1 MSERPAFYITTPI
14 YYPSSNL
21 HIGHAYTTV
30 AADTMTRYKRMRG
43 YDCYFLTGS
52 DEHGQKIQRAAAK
65 AGKTPKEFV
74 DEIVATFKD
83 LWAMLDID
91 YDHFVRT
98 TDDYHVKFCQD
109 LFQKIYDQGD
119 IYKSEYEGW
128 YCTSCETFF
137 TETQVGAE
145 HVCPDCGQKVER
157 AKEESYF
164 FRMSKYADRWLKFI
178 EENPDFFRP
187 ESRRN
192 EMVNFV
198 KSGLEDLCVSRT
210 TFDWGIP
217 VPFDGKHVI
226 YVWFDALI
234 NYVSALKRFDNDD
247 LYDKFWGAPC
257 THLVGKD
264 IIRFHTVI
272 WPIMLMAAGLPLP
285 KNVLGHGWVLL
296 GDGGKMSKSKGN
308 VVDPRVLVKKY
319 SVDAIR
325 YFLMKEMA
333 YGQDATYSE
342 ESLAMRINTDLANDY
357 GNLLSR
363 ATGMIAKFQD
373 SVVLAPGEPTE
384 FDDEL
389 IALAKATPENFG
401 RLMDEMKWQDAL
413 NELWKLVN
421 KANKYIDDAAPWKLN
436 KAGESA
442 KLSSVLYNMV
452 EVVRFVTVMISPVMP
467 ATPEKV
473 WQQLG
478 ISDRKDLHT
487 WESLSWGSYP
497 AGNKIDR
504 GEPLFPRIDIDALDD
519 IPVAG
524 SEPKPAA
531 EPEKPACEPVA
542 DGITIDDFAKVDIRV
557 VMVLEC
563 TKVPKA
569 DRLLQFKIEMAGE
582 EFTVLSGIAQWYQP
596 EELVGKKLLWCANL
610 APRKIRGIE
619 SRGMLM
625 SVAQGDDLAV
635 VEAPDL
641 PTGSRMC

>member
-74 DEIVATFKD
+74 DEIVASFKD

-98 TDDYHVKFCQD
+98 TDDYHVKYCQD

-137 TETQVGAE
+137 TETQVGSE

-178 EENPDFFRP
+178 EENPDFIRP

-217 VPFDGKHVI
+217 VPFDDKHVI

-234 NYVSALKRFDNDD
+234 NYISALKRFDNDD

-319 SVDAIR
+319 IVDAIR

-384 FDDEL
+384 FDEEL
-389 IALAKATPENFG
+389 IALAKETPENFG

-436 KAGESA
+436 KAGETA

-467 ATPEKV
+467 STPEKV

-487 WESLSWGSYP
+487 WESLTWGAYP
-497 AGNKIDR
+497 IGNKIDR

-519 IPVAG
+519 MPIAG
-524 SEPKPAA
+524 SEPKATA

-542 DGITIDDFAKVDIRV
+542 DSITIDDFAKVDIRV
-557 VMVLEC
+557 VKVLEC

-569 DRLLQFKIEMAGE
+569 DRLLEFKIEMAGE
-582 EFTVLSGIAQWYQP
+582 EFTVLSGIAQWYKP

-625 SVAQGDDLAV
+625 SVVQGDDLAV

-641 PTGSRMC
+641 PTGSKLC

>member
-1 MSERPAFYITTPI
+1 MSDKPAFYITTPI

-43 YDCYFLTGS
+43 FDCYFLTGS

-65 AGKTPKEFV
+65 AGKTPQAFV
-74 DEIVATFKD
+74 DEIVATFKE
-83 LWAMLDID
+83 LWAVLDIQ

-98 TDDYHVKFCQD
+98 TDDYHVKYCQD
-109 LFQKIYDQGD
+109 LFQQIYDQGD
-119 IYKSEYEGW
+119 IYKSEYQGW

-137 TETQVGAE
+137 TETQVGTE
-145 HVCPDCGQKVER
+145 HICPDCGQHVET

-178 EENPDFFRP
+178 EDNPNFIRP

-217 VPFDGKHVI
+217 VPFDSKHVI

-234 NYVSALKRFDNDD
+234 NYISALKREGGEG
-247 LYDKFWGAPC
+247 LYEKFWGAPC

-285 KNVLGHGWVLL
+285 HDVMGHGWVLL

-325 YFLMKEMA
+325 YFLMREMA
-333 YGQDATYSE
+333 YGQDSSYSE
-342 ESLAMRINTDLANDY
+342 EALAMRINTDLANDY

-363 ATGMIAKFQD
+363 ATGMIAKFQA
-373 SVVLAPGEPTE
+373 SVVLAPAEPTE
-384 FDDEL
+384 FDAEL
-389 IALAKATPENFG
+389 IALAQATPANFG

-413 NELWKLVN
+413 SELWKLVN

-436 KAGESA
+436 KSGEQA
-442 KLSSVLYNMV
+442 KLASVLYNMV
-452 EVVRFVTVMISPVMP
+452 EVVRFVTVMVAPVMP
-467 ATPEKV
+467 STPAQV
-473 WQQLG
+473 WAQLG
-478 ISDRKDLHT
+478 IGDQPQLHT
-487 WESLSWGSYP
+487 WDSLTWG
-497 AGNKIDR
+497 
-504 GEPLFPRIDIDALDD
+504 L
-519 IPVAG
+519 
-524 SEPKPAA
+524 
-531 EPEKPACEPVA
+531 
-542 DGITIDDFAKVDIRV
+542 GI
-557 VMVLEC
+557 
-563 TKVPKA
+563 
-569 DRLLQFKIEMAGE
+569 
-582 EFTVLSGIAQWYQP
+582 S
-596 EELVGKKLLWCANL
+596 
-610 APRKIRGIE
+610 
-619 SRGMLM
+619 
-625 SVAQGDDLAV
+625 
-635 VEAPDL
+635 
-641 PTGSRMC
+641 